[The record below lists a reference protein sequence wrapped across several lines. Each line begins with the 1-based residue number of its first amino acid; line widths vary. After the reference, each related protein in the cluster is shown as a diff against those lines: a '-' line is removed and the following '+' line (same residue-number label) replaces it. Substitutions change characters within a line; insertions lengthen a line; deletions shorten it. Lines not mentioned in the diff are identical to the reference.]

1 MRERLQTLL
10 DLTKFRIAVLAT
22 FSTAAGYILRA
33 ERVDA
38 GLLPVLAGTAL
49 LGAGSLALNQVQE
62 HRTDALMERTRNRPI
77 PSGRMSVAEA
87 FWVSAGLLFM
97 GLMMLWGFAGTLP
110 LVLGLVCVVWYN
122 GLYTGLKRWT
132 PFAVIP
138 GSVIGAIPPVI
149 GWTAAGGYPTH
160 PAIISLAVFFFV
172 WQVPHFWL
180 LLRKYGKDYEQA
192 RLSSL
197 TQVFSEEQLTRL
209 TFVWIVAAAV
219 TCLSLPVFGAVYS
232 NLAAAGL
239 LVCAV
244 WLVWRASGLLSAEAD
259 ERSFR
264 RTFVSINVYALL
276 VMIIV
281 SADRLV
287 KTG

>member
-1 MRERLQTLL
+1 VRERLKAVL

-22 FSTAAGYILRA
+22 LSTAAGYILRA
-33 ERVDA
+33 ERVDT

-87 FWVSAGLLFM
+87 SGVSAGLLFC
-97 GLMMLWGFAGTLP
+97 GLVMLWGFAGIVP
-110 LVLGLVCVVWYN
+110 LALGALCVLWYN
-122 GLYTGLKRWT
+122 GVYTYLKRWT
-132 PFAVIP
+132 PFAAIP

-149 GWTAAGGYPTH
+149 GWTAAGGYLTH
-160 PAIISLAVFFFV
+160 PAIISLAMFFFV

-180 LLRKYGKDYEQA
+180 LLRKYGKDYERA
-192 RLSSL
+192 ELSSL
-197 TQVFSEEQLTRL
+197 TQVFSTEQLTRL

-232 NLAAAGL
+232 NLAAAAL
-239 LVCAV
+239 LACAV
-244 WLVWRASGLLSAEAD
+244 WLVWRASGLLMPEAD
-259 ERSFR
+259 DASFR

-276 VMIIV
+276 VMVIV